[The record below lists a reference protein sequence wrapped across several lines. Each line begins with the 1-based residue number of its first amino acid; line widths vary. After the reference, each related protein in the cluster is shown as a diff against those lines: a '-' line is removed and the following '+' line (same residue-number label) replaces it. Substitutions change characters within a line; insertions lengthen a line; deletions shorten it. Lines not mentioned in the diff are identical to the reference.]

1 MKTTLERTREYRD
14 YIDLQ
19 YQQKLQLYQQKVNKA
34 MDYYDYYGGKQNYYY
49 HLPQLAYFKYNKN
62 NFYLSYYRR
71 YLAAYKIQQ
80 FWKKIL
86 YNPHHRIGKKYINLQ
101 YDKLFT

>member
-1 MKTTLERTREYRD
+1 MKTILERTQEYRD

-19 YQQKLQLYQQKVNKA
+19 YQQKLQLYQQKVNETA
-34 MDYYDYYGGKQNYYY
+34 YYYGGKENYYY